1 MILVMKKNILLLF
14 LAVLSVCNLFAADLE
29 VKDQHY
35 RRISLCSML
44 VKHSED
50 KFAKEIE
57 EQFLVIPISEQ
68 YNDHNLSVRVVS
80 VDKKGKY
87 TPNIHNF
94 VEANEIASRLVAK
107 WFNRNIL
114 TGECDVDLVKERGL
128 YDASAFD
135 IELSKRSQR
144 GMAMLA
150 DAGED
155 LIGRTYLLVN
165 EIVFQFPFQIL
176 HC

>member
-1 MILVMKKNILLLF
+1 
-14 LAVLSVCNLFAADLE
+14 
-29 VKDQHY
+29 
-35 RRISLCSML
+35 ML

-94 VEANEIASRLVAK
+94 VEANEIASHLVAK

-114 TGECDVDLVKERGL
+114 TGECNVDLVKERGL

-165 EIVFQFPFQIL
+165 EIVYVDKGKRSRTWGAVLGALTAVAVSALLVLTLQTLQI
-176 HC
+176 